1 MQKLCTQCET
11 LFTPKQTRGSE
22 QIYCSPKCRNNAA
35 QTRMINKI
43 KQDAIQETRTSLSG
57 VTQSND
63 TTRRESYIVEPN
75 RDIRDSTYIDI
86 MEKNY
91 EARNKISELELKNLY
106 LTKEIEELKQEII
119 NLELEL
125 EEAETPGEENEG
137 MLGGIMKQFKQ
148 DPVTTLSFTTELIN
162 NLFKSK
168 INAEGINA

>member
-43 KQDAIQETRTSLSG
+43 KENAIQETRQPIIAENNNVLSG
-57 VTQSND
+57 NRINTEQRTDNFSPDIIRLMESNF
-63 TTRRESYIVEPN
+63 
-75 RDIRDSTYIDI
+75 
-86 MEKNY
+86 
-91 EARNKISELELKNLY
+91 EARNKISELDLKNLY

-137 MLGGIMKQFKQ
+137 MIGGIMKQFKQ
-148 DPVTTLSFTTELIN
+148 DPVNTISFATELIN
-162 NLFKSK
+162 NLIKPK
-168 INAEGINA
+168 INA

>member
-11 LFTPKQTRGSE
+11 LFTPKENSRGSE

-35 QTRMINKI
+35 QQRMINKI
-43 KQDAIQETRTSLSG
+43 KENAIQETRTSLSG
-57 VTQSND
+57 VTTSHDIIRGQN
-63 TTRRESYIVEPN
+63 YIVEPN

-125 EEAETPGEENEG
+125 QEEEQPEEEG
-137 MLGGIMKQFKQ
+137 IIGGIMKQFKE
-148 DPVTTLSFTTELIN
+148 DPVTTVSFASELIN
-162 NLFKSK
+162 NLLKPK
-168 INAEGINA
+168 INA